1 MRKRIGFLGGG
12 NMGSAM
18 MAGIVKAGVCEPTD
32 VWVYD
37 RHASKREKLHAEL
50 GVSMA
55 DGIDDLITQSEV
67 LVLAIKPQVLP
78 AVLKQYRAQITA
90 DKLIISI
97 AAGITLT
104 QLEELLSDQHRIVR
118 VMPNTPAMVGEGMSG
133 ICINE
138 KVTEAEQ
145 QEVLELFACFGKAEL
160 VPEKLI
166 DAVVGVSGSSPA
178 YVYLFI
184 EALADGAVAE
194 GMPRSKAYT
203 FAAQAVLGSAKM
215 VLESGRHPAELK
227 DMVCSPAGTTIE
239 AVRTLEEKGFRAA
252 VMDAVHTAAEKN
264 STM

>member
-1 MRKRIGFLGGG
+1 
-12 NMGSAM
+12 MGSAM
-18 MAGIVKAGVCEPTD
+18 MAGIVKAGICRPED
-32 VWVYD
+32 IWVYD
-37 RHASKREKLHAEL
+37 RHSSKREKLHTEL

-55 DGIDDLITQSEV
+55 SSTEELIERAEI
-67 LVLAIKPQVLP
+67 LVLAIKPQALP
-78 AVLKQYRAQITA
+78 AVLKQYSVQITA

-104 QLEELLSDQHRIVR
+104 HLTELLSVQHKLVR

-133 ICINE
+133 ICVNE
-138 KVTEAEQ
+138 NVTETER
-145 QEVLELFACFGKAEL
+145 QETMQLFSCFGKAEL
-160 VPEKLI
+160 VPEKMI

-194 GMPRSKAYT
+194 GMPRSMAYT

-215 VLESGRHPAELK
+215 VLESGKHPAELK

-264 STM
+264 RTM